1 MPPRKKT
8 LWSFILW
15 LSVTLTFLGASS
27 PLLAIDAEV
36 SRRTLADLKGVYVIV
51 EELDP
56 NLQKFS
62 RRADL
67 SRAQLQKSVES
78 QLKEAGIAVMS
89 REEWLRTPGRPLLY
103 VNVNLHEFQ
112 KYQFAYNV
120 SVELQQIT
128 SLEINPAVEALATTW
143 SINMTGVVNPGTAN
157 YISENVKSLVGL
169 FAKAYASV
177 HGK

>member
-1 MPPRKKT
+1 VLHKKRT
-8 LWSFILW
+8 LICW
-15 LSVTLTFLGASS
+15 LSIMLALFGASS
-27 PLLAIDAEV
+27 RLFAIDAEV
-36 SRRTLADLKGVYVIV
+36 SRRTLTDLKGVYVIV
-51 EELDP
+51 EEVDP

-62 RRADL
+62 KRTDL
-67 SRAQLQKSVES
+67 SRAQMQKSVES
-78 QLKEAGIAVMS
+78 QLKEAGIAVVG
-89 REEWLRTPGRPLLY
+89 REEWLRTPGRPVLY

-128 SLEINPAVEALATTW
+128 SLQTNPAVEALATTW

-169 FAKAYASV
+169 FVKAYTSV